1 MPKHK
6 HVLNLLPKR
15 EEDFVDKALYFL
27 LHYFRYVLIMTQIV
41 VIAVFFLR
49 FRLDQ
54 TVIDQ
59 EEEFTSRQEIMKY
72 GSPLIKEAQAIAFKE
87 KNITT
92 LLSSQETTQSQ
103 ISYLFQNIPSDLQ
116 LTEFTMDQKSISL
129 SGKTNLIQS
138 VRILVAKL
146 KKDRKFKDVTIDDV
160 TGAPAIGYEFSI
172 TILP

>member
-1 MPKHK
+1 MSKHT
-6 HVLNLLPKR
+6 HVINLLPKR

-59 EEEFTSRQEIMKY
+59 EEEFASRQEIIKY
-72 GSPLIKEAQAIAFKE
+72 GSPLIKEAQAIAFKQ
-87 KNITT
+87 NAITK
-92 LLSSQETTQSQ
+92 LLEDQNKTQEQLT
-103 ISYLFQNIPSDLQ
+103 YLFEAIPTEIH
-116 LTEFTMDQKSISL
+116 LTELIMDEKSLTIK
-129 SGKTNLIQS
+129 GKTTVIQS
-138 VRILVAKL
+138 VRLFVSKL
-146 KKDRKFKDVTIDDV
+146 KTDKQFKEVVIDDV

-172 TILP
+172 SITP